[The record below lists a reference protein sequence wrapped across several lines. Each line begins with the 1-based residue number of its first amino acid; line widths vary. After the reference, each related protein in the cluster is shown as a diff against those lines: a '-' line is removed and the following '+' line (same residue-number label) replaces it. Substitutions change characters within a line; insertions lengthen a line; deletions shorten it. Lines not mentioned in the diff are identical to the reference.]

1 MNNKNL
7 ISIFTILLLFFF
19 SSKIRA
25 QSSAKNMKDSIMLYN
40 KMLSEKQMHKDLKVL
55 LAIHEKANSGLYQY
69 RSKKQIDSIYNSTI
83 KSIKKPLS
91 IIEFYKIILRLADY
105 EGSVHNYTI
114 PDLDLIN
121 FLKRQ
126 KSFFPYPLLYING
139 QIIFDGQSSDIP
151 AGSRIKSINGVND
164 VQLMRS
170 FYKYYTADG
179 YTLTEKLS
187 SSVDKSFGINYLL
200 EYGLCDKF
208 IIEYYS
214 PKSASLEKKILP
226 AVRLNERET
235 NIKNRFSAPV
245 TELIDFKTQPPYS
258 FRMLNPTIGL
268 LNLRWFGM
276 AYGSDDPKFETYVQF
291 LDSVFT
297 GLDKNK
303 IPNLIIDVRNNPGGS
318 DPNFEQPVMYLTN
331 KPFKENVKAS
341 IIFDPNFLPFEKYF
355 WGVSTSQPMD
365 SLSIKKGKEY
375 LKDAYPV
382 FKNNVSLQN
391 QKYNPVY
398 HPKSPIFKG
407 NLYLLINENVASAAS
422 HFASLVKG
430 YVQNVTIVG
439 VETAGGYYVH
449 NGHSP
454 LVYELPNSK
463 IKTQFSIVNLV
474 QDAPKKEN
482 QPEGHG
488 IIPDYEVWPSLDD
501 FFQHKDTQ
509 MEFTLKLIKTK

>member
-7 ISIFTILLLFFF
+7 IPIFTILLLFFF
-19 SSKIRA
+19 TFKIQG
-25 QSSAKNMKDSIMLYN
+25 QSFDNNGKDSLMLYN
-40 KMLSEKQMHKDLKVL
+40 KMLSEKQLREDLKIL
-55 LAIHEKANSGLYQY
+55 LAINEKVNSGLYQY
-69 RSKKQIDSIYNSTI
+69 RSKKQIDSIYNTTI
-83 KSIKKPLS
+83 KSIKKPMRVT
-91 IIEFYKIILRLADY
+91 EFYKIMLRLADF

-126 KSFFPYPLLYING
+126 KSFFPYPLVYING

-151 AGSRIKSINGVND
+151 PGSRIRSINGVND
-164 VQLMRS
+164 VQLMQS

-179 YTLTEKLS
+179 FNITEKLS
-187 SSVDKSFGINYLL
+187 ASVNKSFGINYLL
-200 EYGLCDKF
+200 EYGLCDEF
-208 IIEYYS
+208 IIEYNS
-214 PKSASLEKKILP
+214 PKSESLQKKVLP
-226 AVRLNERET
+226 AVTLNQREI
-235 NIKNRFSAPV
+235 NIKNRFSASV
-245 TELIDFKTQPPYS
+245 TELIDFKKQPAYS
-258 FRMLNPTIGL
+258 FRMLNATVGL
-268 LNLRWFGM
+268 LNLRSFGM
-276 AYGSDDPKFETYVQF
+276 AYGSDDPKFKTYVQF

-303 IPNLIIDVRNNPGGS
+303 VSNLIIDVRNNPGGS
-318 DPNFEQPVMYLTN
+318 DPNFEQPVMYLTD

-341 IIFDPNFLPFEKYF
+341 IIFDPNFLPYEKYF
-355 WGVSTSQPMD
+355 WGVSTSERID
-365 SLSIKKGKEY
+365 SVSKKMGKEY
-375 LKDAYPV
+375 LKDVYPV
-382 FKNNVSLQN
+382 FKNNISLQN

-430 YVQNVTIVG
+430 YVQNVAIIG
-439 VETAGGYYVH
+439 VETVGGYYLH
-449 NGHSP
+449 NGHTP

-474 QDAPKKEN
+474 QDAPKKDN

-488 IIPDYEVWPSLDD
+488 IIPDYEVWPSLND
-501 FFQHKDTQ
+501 FFEHKDTQ
-509 MEFTLKLIKTK
+509 MEFTLKLIKMK

>member
-1 MNNKNL
+1 MNNTNL
-7 ISIFTILLLFFF
+7 ISIFTLLFFL
-19 SSKIRA
+19 SCKVQA
-25 QSSAKNMKDSIMLYN
+25 QSFDKNAKDSLMLYN
-40 KMLSEKQMHKDLKVL
+40 KILSEKQIHEDLKIL
-55 LAIHEKANSGLYQY
+55 LSINEKANSGLYQY
-69 RSKKQIDSIYNSTI
+69 HTKKQIDSIYNTTI
-83 KSIKKPLS
+83 KSIKKPMS
-91 IIEFYKIILRLADY
+91 VIEFYKIMLHLADY

-126 KSFFPYPLLYING
+126 KSFFPYPLIYINE

-151 AGSRIKSINGVND
+151 AGSRIRSINGVND
-164 VQLMRS
+164 KQLMLS

-179 YTLTEKLS
+179 HNMTGKLS
-187 SSVDKSFGINYLL
+187 ASVNKSFGINYLL
-200 EYGLCDKF
+200 EYGLCNEF
-208 IIEYYS
+208 IIEYNS
-214 PKSASLEKKILP
+214 PKSESIEKKVLS
-226 AVRLNERET
+226 AVTLEQRET

-245 TELIDFKTQPPYS
+245 TELIDFKKQPPYS
-258 FRMLNPTIGL
+258 FSMLNQTTGL

-303 IPNLIIDVRNNPGGS
+303 VSNLIIDVRNNPGGS
-318 DPNFEQPVMYLTN
+318 DPNFEQPVMYLTD

-341 IIFDPNFLPFEKYF
+341 IIFDPTFLPFEKYF
-355 WGVSTSQPMD
+355 WGVSTSERMD
-365 SLSIKKGKEY
+365 SVSKKMGKEY
-375 LKDAYPV
+375 LKDVYPV
-382 FKNNVSLQN
+382 FKNNISIQN

-398 HPKSPIFKG
+398 HPKSPRFKG

-430 YVQNVTIVG
+430 YVPNVTIVG
-439 VETAGGYYVH
+439 VETVGGYYRH

-474 QDAPKKEN
+474 QDAPKKDN

-488 IIPDYEVWPSLDD
+488 IMPDYEVWPSLED

-509 MEFTLKLIKTK
+509 MEFILKLIKTK

>member
-1 MNNKNL
+1 MNNKKSL
-7 ISIFTILLLFFF
+7 SIFTILLLLFF
-19 SSKIRA
+19 SFKI
-25 QSSAKNMKDSIMLYN
+25 QGQGFDKTMKDSLMLYN
-40 KMLSEKQMHKDLKVL
+40 KILSKKQLHKDLKIL

-69 RSKKQIDSIYNSTI
+69 RSKRQIDSIYNTTI
-83 KSIKKPLS
+83 KSIKKPMS
-91 IIEFYKIILRLADY
+91 VIDFYKIMLHLADY

-126 KSFFPYPLLYING
+126 KSFFPFPLIYLEG
-139 QIIFDGQSSDIP
+139 QIIFDGKSSDIP
-151 AGSRIKSINGVND
+151 PGSRIRSINSVND

-179 YTLTEKLS
+179 YNITEKLS
-187 SSVDKSFGINYLL
+187 ASVDKSFGINYLL
-200 EYGLCDKF
+200 EYGLCDEF
-208 IIEYYS
+208 IVEYNAPGS
-214 PKSASLEKKILP
+214 ESIEKKVIA
-226 AVRLNERET
+226 AVTLNQRET

-245 TELIDFKTQPPYS
+245 TDLTDSKKQAPYS
-258 FRMLNPTIGL
+258 FRMLNSSIGL

-276 AYGSDDPKFETYVQF
+276 AYGAKDPKFEIYVKF
-291 LDSVFT
+291 LDSVFAK
-297 GLDKNK
+297 LDSNK
-303 IPNLIIDVRNNPGGS
+303 VSNLIIDVRNNPGGS
-318 DPNFEQPVMYLTN
+318 DPNFQQPVMYLTD
-331 KPFKENVKAS
+331 KPFKENIKAS

-355 WGVSTSQPMD
+355 WGVSTSQRMD
-365 SLSIKKGKEY
+365 SLSIKMGKEY
-375 LKDAYPV
+375 LKDVYPV
-382 FKNNVSLQN
+382 FKNNISLQN

-398 HPKSPIFKG
+398 HPKLPLFKG

-430 YVQNVTIVG
+430 YVPNVTIVG
-439 VETAGGYYVH
+439 VETVGGYYVH

-474 QDAPKKEN
+474 QDAPKKDN

-488 IIPDYEVWPSLDD
+488 IIPDHEVWPSLDD
-501 FFQHKDTQ
+501 FFQQKDTQ
-509 MEFTLKLIKTK
+509 MEFILKLIKIK